1 MKTAGPGHLLSSD
14 RAVTCASLGRLGS
27 VSPDLQT
34 SFLSNSDKASL
45 CPPVP
50 KVGVVWAWLAENVG
64 VVGGWSQCPRTN
76 FQKVGA
82 YVRSTM
88 HVYVILL
95 CAWTCIREA
104 DRQPCIHLACWI
116 EERGAIRR

>member
-1 MKTAGPGHLLSSD
+1 MHDPRTAGPGHLLSSD

-45 CPPVP
+45 CPPAP
-50 KVGVVWAWLAENVG
+50 KVGVANIVG
-64 VVGGWSQCPRTN
+64 VVGGWSQCPGTN

-82 YVRSTM
+82 YE
-88 HVYVILL
+88 YLF
-95 CAWTCIREA
+95 
-104 DRQPCIHLACWI
+104 
-116 EERGAIRR
+116 